1 MLKVSMLYRPY
12 HMKQQ
17 YADINESKILEKLY
31 AVSQGT
37 VEETI
42 SRIINQ
48 AVLDHMNL
56 NIDSTIMQMLALN
69 DYLSGLFMNNFMC
82 LIYNYCVH
90 YLEDKGLKEIEEVK
104 EEKLCELS
112 KSVNMKTEL
121 GDLNILLE
129 KLCECEI

>member
-1 MLKVSMLYRPY
+1 MLYRPY

-17 YADINESKILEKLY
+17 FTDINEVRILEKVYLMN
-31 AVSQGT
+31 QGT
-37 VEETI
+37 VEEVI
-42 SRIINQ
+42 SKIINQ

-69 DYLSGLFMNNFMC
+69 DYLSSLFMNNFKN

-90 YLEDKGLKEIEEVK
+90 YLESKGTKEIEEVE

-112 KSVNMKTEL
+112 KTVNMKTEL

>member
-1 MLKVSMLYRPY
+1 
-12 HMKQQ
+12 MKQQ
-17 YADINESKILEKLY
+17 YADINDTKILEKLY
-31 AVSQGT
+31 AMNEGK
-37 VEETI
+37 VEEVI
-42 SRIINQ
+42 SKIINQ

-56 NIDSTIMQMLALN
+56 NIDSTIMQMFSLN
-69 DYLSGLFMNNFMC
+69 DYLGSLFMNNFMC
-82 LIYNYCVH
+82 LVYNYCVH
-90 YLEDKGLKEIEEVK
+90 YLEAKGVKEIEEVN